1 MILVIE
7 DKKFAAQ
14 IQTFLAQGKVDPIVL
29 PDGIKQYDSDYL
41 LDAFCEKEAIYRL
54 KDEFQIPEEKITEEL
69 ISRVS
74 SEILKSIDHME
85 LLYDEIDDVI
95 RNVLDEIEEEAEE
108 EKI

>member
-7 DKKFAAQ
+7 NKELANQ

-29 PDGIKQYDSDYL
+29 PDGIKKYDSNYL